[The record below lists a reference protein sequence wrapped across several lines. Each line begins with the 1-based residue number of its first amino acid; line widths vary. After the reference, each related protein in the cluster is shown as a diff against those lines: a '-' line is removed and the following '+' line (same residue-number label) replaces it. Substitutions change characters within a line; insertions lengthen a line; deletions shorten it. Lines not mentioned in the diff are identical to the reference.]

1 MQDLQQ
7 WQDASTWQIRPNPPN
22 LFPPGTWKQTAH
34 QPAIMLTARLW
45 TPTGVA
51 CTDNFFHNSLD
62 RKGND
67 RGHFVSEPISTVSLT
82 ESTGS
87 WEGSAFFSRLTR
99 ICELKAKGS
108 FYRPVAQEVSPWFA
122 YSNDDGFLV
131 KEAPPPPPMA
141 PTASP
146 PGQARDLHP
155 LRGIWADPD
164 EVWPAGS
171 GDHQHE
177 TAWTGD
183 TAPEAGVHPASVAAT
198 LQLRRAMGEPQGMSY
213 AELMEGITVTQAL
226 LQNVQAVVTDLAPV
240 DTAETG
246 PP

>member
-99 ICELKAKGS
+99 ICELKAKGN

-141 PTASP
+141 PTASL

-155 LRGIWADPD
+155 LR
-164 EVWPAGS
+164 ES
-171 GDHQHE
+171 GRTRMKFGRRVRATINTKQRGQA
-177 TAWTGD
+177 TRRQKLGYTRPPSPPRCNSA
-183 TAPEAGVHPASVAAT
+183 APWESH
-198 LQLRRAMGEPQGMSY
+198 RA
-213 AELMEGITVTQAL
+213 
-226 LQNVQAVVTDLAPV
+226 
-240 DTAETG
+240 
-246 PP
+246 